1 MSNPKRIAAEAERLL
16 NEPLLVAALDELM
29 ADAFAEFKSAKIG
42 PETLHE
48 VIALQQRIN
57 VLQAIPDQI
66 RAKITAAGERDGGF
80 AVEMTS
86 KSE

>member
-29 ADAFAEFKSAKIG
+29 ADAFAEFKAAKIG

-80 AVEMTS
+80 AVENEPS
-86 KSE
+86 A